1 MFEAMPFEHM
11 HSSTLEY
18 PLDSSLLV
26 LCLQVHL
33 LHTLHTSSSELRIDD
48 AVPFTTTPNH
58 HIMVPSDDDDA
69 TVTAVD
75 LKLGSWVMCSDRVA
89 KKVVGMRL
97 IPAAGLPEDIRV
109 GLLMF
114 SHDSAM
120 QASSILV
127 LGGLS
132 YTGFDHN

>member
-1 MFEAMPFEHM
+1 M
-11 HSSTLEY
+11 HFFPAQLLNTST
-18 PLDSSLLV
+18 SK
-26 LCLQVHL
+26 
-33 LHTLHTSSSELRIDD
+33 LRIDD

-58 HIMVPSDDDDA
+58 RIMVPSDGDDA
-69 TVTAVD
+69 TVTALD

-97 IPAAGLPEDIRV
+97 IPAAGLPEDLRV

-114 SHDSAM
+114 LHDSAAPM
-120 QASSILV
+120 QVSSILV

-132 YTGFDHN
+132 YTGFCQNR